1 MSAPDSEILIG
12 DQSDPDDKTAAGAN
26 EDLLAELERLKACVA
41 ALEAKARQ
49 SSDVTAEQ
57 DQQTVQD
64 SDVKSQPE
72 VKQDRVTRPQPPARQ
87 EPEDQSQPAAANKPA
102 LAKSQSKPGKN
113 GKSTKPADE
122 KQPDAKVP
130 EAKEFE
136 AKEFEAKEPVVAV
149 KPPRPTRQP
158 DTEPSPAT
166 SQPKSAASKVP
177 ARPRQPVTT
186 DDHKTN
192 GKATV
197 EEDRKTRPARPES
210 DRKKVPRP
218 VPLGA
223 PDSGTDR
230 APPRP
235 SATNQPQ
242 PDSTSDS
249 EQQPA
254 DEVAKPKRRWLTSFI
269 FRESVPGWS
278 ASMIVHAIG
287 LVALALLTLTLPE
300 EEKEIP
306 IVANSVE
313 VIDDMEEIEEEL
325 ELEVEKPIV
334 EEFVPDVSDVIEDP
348 GEAIMGDLN
357 QTETAAPS
365 DLGDLATID
374 VGALG
379 LDIDLMGDGKGKK
392 GDGIG
397 VASFFGVTT
406 RGRKFMYVVDN
417 SNSMSNGKFEMAC
430 NELFKSISGLSY
442 DHEFYIIFYSDAAY
456 PLFYPRS
463 APRWVKATPDNVEK
477 VRYWLD
483 EVHRCLQTRGEE
495 AMTKAFQMRPD
506 VIYLL
511 GDGSFT
517 DKAVPTTLGFNDS
530 NVVVHTMGFGMK
542 ESARKGFEQISGKF
556 KGKFHEVEVVPA
568 AIKASKEKNRPKN
581 NQQNGV
587 WGINLGKGKKKK

>member
-12 DQSDPDDKTAAGAN
+12 DQSSSADKASADAN
-26 EDLLAELERLKACVA
+26 ADLLAELQPLKACVA
-41 ALEAKARQ
+41 ALEEKARKIPE
-49 SSDVTAEQ
+49 AEA
-57 DQQTVQD
+57 
-64 SDVKSQPE
+64 E
-72 VKQDRVTRPQPPARQ
+72 
-87 EPEDQSQPAAANKPA
+87 
-102 LAKSQSKPGKN
+102 PGKN
-113 GKSTKPADE
+113 GQSTESVKDE
-122 KQPDAKVP
+122 QTEAHEVP
-130 EAKEFE
+130 LT
-136 AKEFEAKEPVVAV
+136 V
-149 KPPRPTRQP
+149 KPPRPAKPRDQDPAPTTRTEQDTTPAKPRDQDPAPTQRADQDPVPTKRPDRVPTSTKPHDEDPAPTARETQP
-158 DTEPSPAT
+158 VTR
-166 SQPKSAASKVP
+166 KVP
-177 ARPRQPVTT
+177 ARPGRPAAT
-186 DDHKTN
+186 DNHKTN
-192 GKATV
+192 GRAVK
-197 EEDRKTRPARPES
+197 DSGKSKPARPDT

-223 PDSGTDR
+223 AGPAASDVP
-230 APPRP
+230 ARP
-235 SATNQPQ
+235 SETAERQ
-242 PDSTSDS
+242 PDSKSDPD
-249 EQQPA
+249 QQPA
-254 DEVAKPKRRWLTSFI
+254 DETAKPRRRWLAALL
-269 FRESVPGWS
+269 FRESIPGWS

-287 LVALALLTLTLPE
+287 IVTLALLTLSLPE
-300 EEKEIP
+300 EKQEIP
-306 IVANSVE
+306 IVANAADV
-313 VIDDMEEIEEEL
+313 VQDLEEIEEEL

-379 LDIDLMGDGKGKK
+379 LDVDLMGDGKGKK
-392 GDGIG
+392 GDGLG

-417 SNSMSNGKFEMAC
+417 SNSMNNGKFEMAC

-456 PLFYPRS
+456 PLFYPHT
-463 APRWVKATPDNVEK
+463 APRWVKATPDNVDK

-517 DKAVPTTLGFNDS
+517 DKAVPTTLAFNDP
-530 NVVVHTMGFGMK
+530 NVVVHTMGFRMK
-542 ESARKGFEQISGKF
+542 EAARKGFEDISTKF
-556 KGKFHEVEVVPA
+556 KGKFHEVEVIPEAVE
-568 AIKASKEKNRPKN
+568 ASKRKNRPKN